1 MGATGAEIQT
11 ALDNIF
17 RTNGSQLT
25 GERTTVKIDLFY
37 SRDDKDPV
45 DWLKNFE
52 RAATVNRWNELT

>member
-1 MGATGAEIQT
+1 MKSLATAF
-11 ALDNIF
+11 DNIF

-37 SRDDKDPV
+37 GRDNEDPV

-52 RAATVNRWNELT
+52 RAATVNR

>member
-1 MGATGAEIQT
+1 MGATGAKIQT

-37 SRDDKDPV
+37 SRDDEDPV
-45 DWLKNFE
+45 D
-52 RAATVNRWNELT
+52 